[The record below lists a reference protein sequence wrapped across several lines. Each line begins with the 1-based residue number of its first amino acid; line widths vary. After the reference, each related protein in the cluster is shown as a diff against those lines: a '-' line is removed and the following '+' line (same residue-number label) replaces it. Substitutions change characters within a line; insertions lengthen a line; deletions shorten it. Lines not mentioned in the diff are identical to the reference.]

1 MERKTQKMKNNI
13 ELVEKIKNGDTKSE
27 EFIKKNLLRKIDQT
41 DI

>member
-27 EFIKKNLLRKIDQT
+27 KIILLSLQT
-41 DI
+41 LS